1 MQNITSLLKN
11 ERAKTAVLT
20 AAIVALIQLFAVLVL
35 TIAHPYTGEILHNA
49 LISVGLFI
57 NAALAGVCC
66 LMIVAAFAW
75 NFKKGIQIDF
85 DFSGAKQ
92 LPAGPAHRLGVDI
105 PVFSHPNES
114 GESFTARLTDETK
127 NACPAKWVVAIQRGN
142 PIGVIYSAPDTLTK
156 FDRHRPPFEK
166 EVMPDAD
173 RCAPEWANFSAE
185 TEYEYAE
192 YLRRFSAKW
201 PDYSAAQKLDSV
213 HKAQIGDTFASVA
226 RAISV
231 ACFVLFSVILPAQT
245 KTEQVVSAFG
255 GTGGVPE
262 PGAEIVYQFQNGDI
276 ARTADGR
283 RNYVELLKSV
293 PGFQDDGGR
302 LVAVWSGTSRVAM
315 AQDVERANARPASKS
330 EQMRPAGDGS
340 VIRPTD
346 EQIRNTFAMPDSAEA
361 ATDVEQWKTAV
372 LRAKESAGQG
382 AAPYIEFSWWFF
394 LQIIGGLIFAAT
406 VLWFFAKTSSEEGIQ
421 NAWGETIFISSWL
434 VFIHQNCSALLM
446 VVLWSGWIFI
456 FIKVFVELVSTSLPL
471 LASAVVFIIVVVL
484 IRRIHNKI
492 VPNIRVLGGGGA
504 GVGQMGGSYHGQ
516 KRLG

>member
-11 ERAKTAVLT
+11 ERAKTVVLT

-66 LMIVAAFAW
+66 LMIFAAFAW
-75 NFKKGIQIDF
+75 NFKKGIVIDF
-85 DFSGAKQ
+85 DFSGVKQ

-105 PVFSHPNES
+105 PVFSNPGES
-114 GESFTARLTDETK
+114 GESFTARMADETK

-142 PIGVIYSAPDTLTK
+142 PIGVIYSASDTLTK

-231 ACFVLFSVILPAQT
+231 ACFLLLFPAILPAQS
-245 KTEQVVSAFG
+245 KTEQVISAFG

-262 PGAEIVYQFQNGDI
+262 HGAEIVYQFQSGDVI
-276 ARTADGR
+276 RTGDGR
-283 RNYVELLKSV
+283 RNYVELLQSV

-302 LVAVWSGTSRVAM
+302 LIAVWSGISKVAM
-315 AQDVERANARPASKS
+315 AKDIERVNARPASKS
-330 EQMRPAGDGS
+330 EQMRPAS
-340 VIRPTD
+340 VIIPTE
-346 EQIRNTFAMPDSAEA
+346 EQLSQMAMPDSSEVEESIRQAFDYRKTEVWRAVSPYWKMVMWFFWSLLPIPIFFILVLRYYARTARQEGFYGLSWVGRVIHTVHESCSGYTLLICWGLASFLFVDLFMVFVYWGLSLWGWLVTVFPLFWMAEKLTNWITPNPPA
-361 ATDVEQWKTAV
+361 AMQVEQGSGK
-372 LRAKESAGQG
+372 SYYP
-382 AAPYIEFSWWFF
+382 AAR
-394 LQIIGGLIFAAT
+394 
-406 VLWFFAKTSSEEGIQ
+406 
-421 NAWGETIFISSWL
+421 
-434 VFIHQNCSALLM
+434 H
-446 VVLWSGWIFI
+446 
-456 FIKVFVELVSTSLPL
+456 
-471 LASAVVFIIVVVL
+471 
-484 IRRIHNKI
+484 
-492 VPNIRVLGGGGA
+492 
-504 GVGQMGGSYHGQ
+504 
-516 KRLG
+516 